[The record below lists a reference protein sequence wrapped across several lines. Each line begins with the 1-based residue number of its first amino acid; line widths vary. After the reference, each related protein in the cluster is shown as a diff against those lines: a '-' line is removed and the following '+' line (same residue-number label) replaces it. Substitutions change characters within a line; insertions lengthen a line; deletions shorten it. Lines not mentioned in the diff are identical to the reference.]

1 MTLHFLVHATNTG
14 GFYALVDNILDE
26 IPQEEVVTLFFDKMD
41 SSANFSAF
49 FEWMGTNDFKNLLNV
64 LRVSGY
70 SELSL
75 VTRSRKGYVLN

>member
-1 MTLHFLVHATNTG
+1 MSKASAINKFRRNSFVSIGFVVHATNTG

-49 FEWMGTNDFKNLLNV
+49 LEWMGTNDFKNLLNV
-64 LRVSGY
+64 LRVR
-70 SELSL
+70 EF
-75 VTRSRKGYVLN
+75 